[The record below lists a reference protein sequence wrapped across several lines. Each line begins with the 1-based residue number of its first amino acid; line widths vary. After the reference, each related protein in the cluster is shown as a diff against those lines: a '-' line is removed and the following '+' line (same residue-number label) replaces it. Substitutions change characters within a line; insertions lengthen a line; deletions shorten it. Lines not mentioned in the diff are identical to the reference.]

1 MIVRMAVRVASAV
14 AWFWVVSRR
23 VLVRVLLMG
32 FWCRNA
38 GAAQRINVRF

>member
-32 FWCRNA
+32 S
-38 GAAQRINVRF
+38 